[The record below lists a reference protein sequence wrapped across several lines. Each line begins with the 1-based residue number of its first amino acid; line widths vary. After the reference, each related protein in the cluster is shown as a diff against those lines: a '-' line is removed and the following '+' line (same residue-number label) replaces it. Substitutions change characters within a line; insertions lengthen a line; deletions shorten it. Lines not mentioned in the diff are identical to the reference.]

1 LFCLSERFYIRM
13 SHNRYTAFISWLAIA
28 SILLLSACGSHYV
41 HVVEK
46 GETLY
51 SIGWAYGKDYRDIAR
66 WNGIAEPYNLSPGQR
81 LRIVPPMDNEVVA
94 ASSTTFPQEN
104 IQSKHVDKPAPVS
117 PPVPVTQ
124 AANETAQ
131 EAGTAP
137 VVERVVEAAKA
148 IFKTAPTEQRPA
160 WHWPAKGPVK
170 QTFSASDP
178 RRQGVDIAGQKGNP
192 ISAAASGR
200 VVYAG
205 SGLQRYGK
213 LIIVK
218 HNETFLSAYAHND
231 KLRVKEGEMVTAGQ
245 HIADMGD
252 SGTNHTVLHFEIRQD
267 GKPVDPLRYLPR
279 NRK

>member
-1 LFCLSERFYIRM
+1 MNLC
-13 SHNRYTAFISWLAIA
+13 RYRSVVPWLAIA

-51 SIGWAYGKDYRDIAR
+51 SIGWAYGRDYRDIAR
-66 WNGIAEPYNLSPGQR
+66 WNGIPEPYNLSPGQR
-81 LRIVPPMDNEVVA
+81 LRIVPPMGNEA
-94 ASSTTFPQEN
+94 MPASYATLAQEN
-104 IQSKHVDKPAPVS
+104 TQSKHVDEPAPVS

-124 AANETAQ
+124 AANETAP
-131 EAGTAP
+131 AADTAP

-148 IFKTAPTEQRPA
+148 IFKTEPKELRPA
-160 WHWPAKGPVK
+160 WRWPAKGLIK
-170 QTFSASDP
+170 QTFSAADP

-231 KLRVKEGEMVTAGQ
+231 KLRVKEGEMVAAGQ